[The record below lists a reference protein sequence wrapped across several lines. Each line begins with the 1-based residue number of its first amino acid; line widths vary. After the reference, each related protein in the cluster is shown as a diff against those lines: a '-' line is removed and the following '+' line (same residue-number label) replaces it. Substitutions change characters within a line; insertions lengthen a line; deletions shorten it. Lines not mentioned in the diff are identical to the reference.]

1 MNGFTAL
8 IGDWHFWILVI
19 SYWVGSNAISAMP
32 MPDTTSG
39 KAYGWFFK
47 FANGLAAN
55 FSRAF
60 AGKIPGTGDVMPLPG
75 AQADVD
81 RQALDAKQDTRAR
94 DVTGGK

>member
-19 SYWVGSNAISAMP
+19 GYWVGSNAISAMP
-32 MPDTTSG
+32 MPDTTSS

-47 FANGLAAN
+47 FSNGLAAN

-60 AGKIPGTGDVMPLPG
+60 AGKIPGTDDVMPLPG
-75 AQADVD
+75 AQAGVD
-81 RQALDAKQDTRAR
+81 QQALNAKQA
-94 DVTGGK
+94 GGK